1 MGGSKIM
8 DKTINKLKMLLSAV
22 GQRQVGHT
30 TLMKKG
36 VENYDRK
43 FGLIAHNMQS
53 AQDIL
58 DTSGSKLGKAFSLSK
73 LGSNFHGFSMP
84 YVIDNGALSILL
96 EEVINVMEDSLTY
109 EEIRKLTNPIME
121 MVEIYQERTHKLE
134 LLVLDRIKCNWWE
147 FSKKAR
153 LDKVILE
160 TMTEANND
168 SRLDEIFNKFATK
181 IKK

>member
-53 AQDIL
+53 AQEIL
-58 DTSGSKLGKAFSLSK
+58 DTSGSKLGKAFSLSNP
-73 LGSNFHGFSMP
+73 SNNFRGLSMP
-84 YVIDNGALSILL
+84 FAIDNGSLSFLL

-121 MVEIYQERTHKLE
+121 MVEIFQERTHKLE
-134 LLVLDRIKCNWWE
+134 LLVLNRIKCNWWE

-153 LDKVILE
+153 LDKEMLE
-160 TMTEANND
+160 TMIESNKD
-168 SRLDEIFNKFATK
+168 SRLDEIFEKFGQK
-181 IKK
+181 IK

>member
-1 MGGSKIM
+1 M
-8 DKTINKLKMLLSAV
+8 DKTIYKLKMLLSAV

-36 VENYDRK
+36 VENYDRQ
-43 FGLIAHNMQS
+43 FGVIAHNMQ
-53 AQDIL
+53 AAKEIIDK
-58 DTSGSKLGKAFSLSK
+58 SGSELGKAFSLSK

-96 EEVINVMEDSLTY
+96 EEVISVMEDSLTY

-168 SRLDEIFNKFATK
+168 SRLDEIFNKFATR

>member
-1 MGGSKIM
+1 M

-36 VENYDRK
+36 VENYDRE
-43 FGLIAHNMQS
+43 FGVIAHNMQA
-53 AQDIL
+53 AQEIL
-58 DTSGSKLGKAFSLSK
+58 DVSGSKSGKAFSI
-73 LGSNFHGFSMP
+73 SNLNVQGFRIP
-84 YVIDNGALSILL
+84 FVIDNGSLSVLL
-96 EEVINVMEDSLTY
+96 EEVISVMENSLTY

-153 LDKVILE
+153 LDKEMLE
-160 TMTEANND
+160 TITESNKD

>member
-1 MGGSKIM
+1 M

-30 TLMKKG
+30 TLIKKG

-43 FGLIAHNMQS
+43 FGLIAHNMQA
-53 AQDIL
+53 AQEII
-58 DTSGSKLGKAFSLSK
+58 DTSGSKLGKAFSLSNPSNN
-73 LGSNFHGFSMP
+73 LQGSSMP
-84 YVIDNGALSILL
+84 FAIDNGSLSFLL

-121 MVEIYQERTHKLE
+121 MVEIFQERTHKLE
-134 LLVLDRIKCNWWE
+134 LLVLNRIKCNWWE

-153 LDKVILE
+153 LDKEMLE
-160 TMTEANND
+160 TITESNKD
-168 SRLDEIFNKFATK
+168 SRLDDIFEKFGQK
-181 IKK
+181 IK

>member
-1 MGGSKIM
+1 MERGKIM

-43 FGLIAHNMQS
+43 FGLIAHNMKA

-73 LGSNFHGFSMP
+73 LGNNFHGLGMP

-96 EEVINVMEDSLTY
+96 EEVISVMEDSLTY

-121 MVEIYQERTHKLE
+121 MVEIFQERSHKLE
-134 LLVLDRIKCNWWE
+134 LLVLNRIKCNWWE
-147 FSKKAR
+147 FSKKTR
-153 LDKVILE
+153 LDKEILE
-160 TMTEANND
+160 TMIESNKD
-168 SRLDEIFNKFATK
+168 SRLDEIFEKFGQK
-181 IKK
+181 IK